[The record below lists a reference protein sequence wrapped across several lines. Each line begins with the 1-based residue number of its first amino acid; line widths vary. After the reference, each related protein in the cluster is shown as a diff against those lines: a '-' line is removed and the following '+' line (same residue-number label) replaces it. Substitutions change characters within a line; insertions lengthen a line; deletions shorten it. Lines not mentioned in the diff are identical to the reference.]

1 MSLVIADLVQNKKNL
16 EKRIPT
22 IIRYKRIS
30 LDITNETLTILE
42 NIKSVRRR
50 GKKKKNNNI
59 RIEKTRIRTLRE
71 IEKACN
77 RIYYSS

>member
-1 MSLVIADLVQNKKNL
+1 MSLVIADLVQIKKNL

-50 GKKKKNNNI
+50 GKIKKN
-59 RIEKTRIRTLRE
+59 K
-71 IEKACN
+71 
-77 RIYYSS
+77 